1 MTSKKKTDNLSFEQ
15 SLQELESIV
24 TQMEQGDLELD
35 LALQQFERGIMLA
48 RNSQS
53 KLSEAEQKVKILM
66 QQQGQ
71 EKLLDFEQDDQGE

>member
-1 MTSKKKTDNLSFEQ
+1 MTSNKKTENLSFEQ

-48 RNSQS
+48 RNSQT

-71 EKLLDFEQDDQGE
+71 EKLIDFEQDDQGE